1 MVLSQLDDGI
11 YLSEINLA
19 GTHDSCTAFVSMEN
33 MARCQ
38 SLTVKEQL
46 NLGIRLFD
54 IRLNRK
60 GNEFYLIHSLADC
73 YSDEEKTKKL
83 TFAEVLSDFR
93 EFLKENPRET
103 LVVSIK
109 QDRGIMSRNFFP
121 AFYNKYIKG
130 NEYEWYLKNENPTLG
145 LCRGKIV
152 LMRRCK
158 VWRNFRKT
166 VDAGLDFSRWKDQ
179 SGARKTKTEKT
190 VLCVDSSAVEPRV
203 LEAEIQDRYSLDCNR
218 KWFQSA
224 KPFLDS
230 CDTSKDKFCLHFIS
244 TSYRKKGE
252 TLRETAEEMNGYFK
266 EYEFRK
272 DKAQGWFFLDF
283 PDEEIAQKINSTNK
297 CIYTSRL

>member
-1 MVLSQLDDGI
+1 MVLSQLDDGMF
-11 YLSEINLA
+11 LSEINLA

-46 NLGIRLFD
+46 RLGIRLFD

-60 GNEFYLIHSLADC
+60 SNEFYLVHSLADC
-73 YSDEEKTKKL
+73 YSDKKKTKKL

-121 AFYNKYIKG
+121 AFYNRYIKG
-130 NEYEWYLKNENPTLG
+130 NEDEWLLKNENPTLG
-145 LCRGKIV
+145 LCRGKTV

-158 VWRNFRKT
+158 VWRKFEKS
-166 VDAGLDFSRWKDQ
+166 VDAGLDFSRWRDQ
-179 SGARKTKTEKT
+179 AGTRKTKTETT
-190 VLCVDSSAVEPRV
+190 VLSVDTASVEPEV
-203 LEAEIQDRYSLDCNR
+203 LEAEIQDRYSLDCKK
-218 KWFQSA
+218 KWFLST
-224 KPFLDS
+224 KPFLDRS
-230 CDTSKDKFCLHFIS
+230 ETSKDKFCLHFIS

-252 TLRETAEEMNGYFK
+252 TLAETAEEMNGYFR
-266 EYEFRK
+266 EYELKKRK
-272 DKAQGWFFLDF
+272 GWIFLDF
-283 PDEEIAQKINSTNK
+283 PDREIVEKINLSNK
-297 CIYTSRL
+297 L

>member
-11 YLSEINLA
+11 FLSEINLA

-46 NLGIRLFD
+46 KLGIRLFD

-60 GNEFYLIHSLADC
+60 GDEFYLIHSLADC
-73 YSDEEKTKKL
+73 YSDEKKTKKL
-83 TFAEVLSDFR
+83 TFYEVLSDFR
-93 EFLKENPRET
+93 EFLKENPSEA
-103 LVVSIK
+103 LVISIK

-130 NEYEWYLKNENPTLG
+130 NEDEWYLKNENPTLG
-145 LCRGKIV
+145 LCRGKMI

-158 VWRNFRKT
+158 VWRKYRKS
-166 VDAGLDFSRWKDQ
+166 VEAGLDFSFWKDQ
-179 SGARKTKTEKT
+179 GSNKKTKTEKT
-190 VLCVDSSAVEPRV
+190 VLCVGSASVEPRV
-203 LEAEIQDRYSLDCNR
+203 LEAEIQDRYSLDCKR

-224 KPFLDS
+224 KPFLDI
-230 CDTSKDKFCLHFIS
+230 CETSKDKFCLHFIS

-252 TLRETAEEMNGYFK
+252 TLVETAEEMNGYFK
-266 EYEFRK
+266 EYELK
-272 DKAQGWFFLDF
+272 KGNGWVFIDF
-283 PDEEIAQKINSTNK
+283 PDRDIVEKINSSNK
-297 CIYTSRL
+297 L

>member
-46 NLGIRLFD
+46 KLGIRLFD
-54 IRLNRK
+54 IRLNRR

-73 YSDEEKTKKL
+73 YSDEAKTKKL
-83 TFAEVLSDFR
+83 TFSEVLSDFR
-93 EFLKENPRET
+93 EFLEENPREA

-130 NEYEWYLKNENPTLG
+130 NEAEWCLKNENPTLG
-145 LCRGKIV
+145 SCRGKTV
-152 LMRRCK
+152 LMRRCR
-158 VWRNFRKT
+158 VRKKFENS

-179 SGARKTKTEKT
+179 GSSRKTKTEKT
-190 VLCVDSSAVEPRV
+190 VLSVDSASIEPIV
-203 LEAEIQDRYSLDCNR
+203 LEAEIQDRYSLDCR
-218 KWFQSA
+218 KKWFLCA
-224 KPFLDS
+224 KPFLDRCEAS
-230 CDTSKDKFCLHFIS
+230 EDKFCLHFIS

-252 TLRETAEEMNGYFK
+252 TLAETAKEMNGYFK
-266 EYEFRK
+266 EYELRK

-283 PDEEIAQKINSTNK
+283 PDREIIEKINCSNQ
-297 CIYTSRL
+297 CIYSSRM